1 MKILVVDDHAL
12 IRDALQG
19 LMKKLKRGA
28 VVLEASDSRQA
39 MEVIARESEL
49 SLVLLDLNLP
59 DRDGFLVL
67 ADIRERYPAIAVVV
81 LSALQDRAKVMR
93 ALELGSAGYIPKSV
107 RREVMISA
115 LQLVFAGG
123 VYIPPEVQRG
133 RKPPMRCRSPQAAI
147 VRSCHRWR
155 SGSRIGNSRCWPC

>member
-93 ALELGSAGYIPKSV
+93 ALELGAAGYIPKSV

-115 LQLVFAGG
+115 LQ
-123 VYIPPEVQRG
+123 
-133 RKPPMRCRSPQAAI
+133 
-147 VRSCHRWR
+147 
-155 SGSRIGNSRCWPC
+155 